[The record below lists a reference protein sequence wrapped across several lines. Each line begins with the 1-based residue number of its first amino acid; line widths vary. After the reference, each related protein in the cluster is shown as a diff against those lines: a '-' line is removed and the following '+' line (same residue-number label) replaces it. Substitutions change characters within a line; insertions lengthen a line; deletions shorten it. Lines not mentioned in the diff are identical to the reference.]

1 MDRRH
6 LLKLGLVSATALSA
20 AGGVALWWSERPP
33 GAPAAMTPAG
43 RGIFRAI
50 ARGVLD
56 GVLPEDPGVASVMLD
71 RHLERVEVA
80 IAAFPPHARQEL
92 GQLLAV
98 LANPV
103 GRRLLAGLPAAWSEA
118 TVTQLQAAFDS
129 MRRSSLT
136 VRRQAF
142 LALRD
147 LTNAAFYSEPGTW
160 AYLDYPGP
168 RLV

>member
-1 MDRRH
+1 MHRRQ
-6 LLKLGLVSATALSA
+6 LLKLGIVSAVALTA
-20 AGGVALWWSERPP
+20 AGGVAVWWHAPP
-33 GAPAAMTPAG
+33 DQAPSALTPAQ
-43 RGIFRAI
+43 RQIFRAM

-56 GVLPEDPGVASVMLD
+56 GVLPEDPSVAGMMLD
-71 RHLERVEVA
+71 RHLERVEAAV
-80 IAAFPPHARQEL
+80 IAFPPHARKEL
-92 GQLLAV
+92 AQLLAV
-98 LANPV
+98 LVNPV
-103 GRRLLAGLPAAWSEA
+103 GRRLLAGLPVAWSEA
-118 TVTQLQAAFDS
+118 TVPQLQAGFDS

-136 VRRQAF
+136 LRRQAF